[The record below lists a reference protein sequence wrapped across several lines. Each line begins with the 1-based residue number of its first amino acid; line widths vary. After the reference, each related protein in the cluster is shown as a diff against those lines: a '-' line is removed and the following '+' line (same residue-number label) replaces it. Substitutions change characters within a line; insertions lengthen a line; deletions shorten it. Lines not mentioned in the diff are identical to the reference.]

1 LRTVRRGGTY
11 QRVADPRWE
20 DPLEGHHAGRY
31 GGRWNPPESFDVV
44 YLCRGE
50 AVARANVARL
60 LAAHPYGP
68 EDLAPEAA
76 PVLVAV
82 TVREGRFLN
91 AVTPA
96 GLAAAGLPRSYPRD
110 SRGRIIPW
118 TRCHRI
124 GVAAR
129 EAGLR
134 GVAARS
140 AAPGAPRDGEELAHF
155 GRRGLRRG
163 RATPFEQWFW
173 GDGA

>member
-1 LRTVRRGGTY
+1 MRTVRRGGAY

-68 EDLAPEAA
+68 EDLAPKAA
-76 PVLVAV
+76 PVLVSV

-91 AVTPA
+91 AVTDA
-96 GLAAAGLPRSYPRD
+96 GLAAVGLPRSYPRD

-118 TRCHRI
+118 TRCHPI
-124 GVAAR
+124 GTDAH

-140 AAPGAPRDGEELAHF
+140 AAPGAPRAGEELAHF

-163 RATPFEQWFW
+163 RITPFEQWFW
-173 GDGA
+173 GGVS